1 MSEDGSEV
9 SPPRGSRQAVNL
21 IDSLLTTA
29 ASPCKSFSAHFL
41 LLPCSGLTHCLL
53 RAGISVGSD
62 TDVWAQK
69 QRDSMPVDHFTDEE
83 AELAMLAVYDRWQ
96 RVGWFQSCPLVSR
109 ARQDAWN
116 QWNGDFFLTF
126 FFCQV
131 RAYPSFHHLL
141 CAISSRHVS
150 VSRACLVV

>member
-41 LLPCSGLTHCLL
+41 LLPCSGFTHRLL
-53 RAGISVGSD
+53 HAGISGGSD

-69 QRDSMPVDHFTDEE
+69 QRDDTPVYHFTDEE
-83 AELAMLAVYDRWQ
+83 AELVMLAVYDRWQ

-109 ARQDAWN
+109 TQQDA
-116 QWNGDFFLTF
+116 
-126 FFCQV
+126 
-131 RAYPSFHHLL
+131 
-141 CAISSRHVS
+141 
-150 VSRACLVV
+150 